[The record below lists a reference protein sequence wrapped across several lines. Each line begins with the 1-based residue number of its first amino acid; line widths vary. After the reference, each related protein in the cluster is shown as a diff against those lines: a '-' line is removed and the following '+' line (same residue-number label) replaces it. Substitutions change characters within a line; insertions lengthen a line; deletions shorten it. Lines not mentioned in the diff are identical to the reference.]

1 MNRII
6 DVWMQHPTERMSAH
20 AMFAA
25 GILSVVGYLA
35 FLIAATYLP
44 IGPVSAIREC
54 STLFGVFVLQEPFGA
69 VRAVGALLMTLG
81 IAVPAVI

>member
-6 DVWMQHPTERMSAH
+6 DVWMQHPTERMWAH
-20 AMFAA
+20 AIFAA

-54 STLFGVFVLQEPFGA
+54 STLFGVLFGVFVLQEPFEPWG
-69 VRAVGALLMTLG
+69 RC
-81 IAVPAVI
+81 